1 MAHDKSSDPTKIAG
15 EQLLKNSILLAL
27 PWLSLQRDM
36 LAIGRRGIQDYS
48 HIRPL
53 QNFTL
58 REMQALM
65 MVLDP
70 SGTWRNSFSG
80 LETRLQKAPTESISK
95 LMSGLSD
102 LMESQETMLNSM
114 IEGLNSL
121 KNGSKAKRGE

>member
-1 MAHDKSSDPTKIAG
+1 MPHDKSSDPTKIAG

-70 SGTWRNSFSG
+70 SGT
-80 LETRLQKAPTESISK
+80 
-95 LMSGLSD
+95 
-102 LMESQETMLNSM
+102 
-114 IEGLNSL
+114 
-121 KNGSKAKRGE
+121 